1 MKQNRQRQILQL
13 LQQQKCVSAEEL
25 SRSFHVSIE
34 TVRRDLSQL
43 EKQGALKRVYGGA
56 VLYDL
61 PDPSSRM
68 LPWDIRH
75 STNQSVK
82 QALAL
87 EALKQIPDGST
98 VALDSGTT
106 SLAIADLLDRRAN
119 LTVITNDFH
128 IALELTTHTA
138 HQIFFIGGSIARS
151 EFMTT
156 GYLAIDF
163 LNYFSRID
171 IALVSTDGF
180 NDITGLSDSN
190 IEMGALKS
198 AIIAKSE
205 KVIAVFDHSK
215 FSVNC
220 LYNVCPPDRLN
231 VLITDSLAPK
241 KAVEKLRQSGVQVL
255 LVPVGESDA
264 Q

>member
-25 SRSFHVSIE
+25 SRSFQVSIE

-56 VLYDL
+56 VLCDL

-156 GYLAIDF
+156 GYLAIF
-163 LNYFSRID
+163 F
-171 IALVSTDGF
+171 
-180 NDITGLSDSN
+180 
-190 IEMGALKS
+190 
-198 AIIAKSE
+198 
-205 KVIAVFDHSK
+205 
-215 FSVNC
+215 
-220 LYNVCPPDRLN
+220 PD
-231 VLITDSLAPK
+231 
-241 KAVEKLRQSGVQVL
+241 
-255 LVPVGESDA
+255 
-264 Q
+264 

>member
-1 MKQNRQRQILQL
+1 M
-13 LQQQKCVSAEEL
+13 EP
-25 SRSFHVSIE
+25 
-34 TVRRDLSQL
+34 T
-43 EKQGALKRVYGGA
+43 
-56 VLYDL
+56 
-61 PDPSSRM
+61 
-68 LPWDIRH
+68 
-75 STNQSVK
+75 
-82 QALAL
+82 
-87 EALKQIPDGST
+87 
-98 VALDSGTT
+98 
-106 SLAIADLLDRRAN
+106 
-119 LTVITNDFH
+119 
-128 IALELTTHTA
+128 
-138 HQIFFIGGSIARS
+138 
-151 EFMTT
+151 
-156 GYLAIDF
+156 
-163 LNYFSRID
+163 
-171 IALVSTDGF
+171 
-180 NDITGLSDSN
+180 DITGLSDSN